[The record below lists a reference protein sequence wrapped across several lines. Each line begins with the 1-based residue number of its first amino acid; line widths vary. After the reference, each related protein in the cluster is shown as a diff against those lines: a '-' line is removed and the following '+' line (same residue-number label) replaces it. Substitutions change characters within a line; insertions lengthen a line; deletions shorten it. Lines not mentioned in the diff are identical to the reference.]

1 MSLNIYKI
9 LNKVL
14 DYNDIIHINKMSLC
28 LKLKIKKIIKSKIKD
43 QKLYLNDTNKRDID
57 YMRLKAVIKS
67 VINEYK

>member
-28 LKLKIKKIIKSKIKD
+28 LKLKIKKRIKSKIKD